1 MRFLLRLRPLAVLP
15 AVAVLLAAPGCSS
28 KLTEEKARAAEKRAR
43 ETMQPLD
50 QGALEQ
56 ELSKE
61 TVTKVQTELTT
72 LKEYMGPI
80 NGKLDQVTLNALESF
95 QRRNDIRADGR
106 FNDKTLSL
114 LESTAKQ
121 KA

>member
-121 KA
+121 KG

>member
-1 MRFLLRLRPLAVLP
+1 MRFLLRLRLLAVLP

-61 TVTKVQTELTT
+61 TVSKVQTELTA

-114 LESTAKQ
+114 LESAAKQ
-121 KA
+121 KG

>member
-61 TVTKVQTELTT
+61 MVTKVQTELTT

-114 LESTAKQ
+114 LESTSKQ
-121 KA
+121 KG

>member
-1 MRFLLRLRPLAVLP
+1 
-15 AVAVLLAAPGCSS
+15 
-28 KLTEEKARAAEKRAR
+28 
-43 ETMQPLD
+43 MQPLD

-121 KA
+121 KG